1 MRLDKRII
9 LLHFVS
15 LKRHRHQGQPFAEDI
30 LKPAAHN
37 SCTMGILVQ
46 VATYEE
52 LKIQMKRPYQK
63 RRAVACLCA
72 AKLSAFTIRSLSP
85 ILAVLLL
92 LLLILLQHPSATHA
106 DRGIDGR
113 HSYSLTT
120 FDPSGKLGQVE
131 RALQAAQHGTP
142 VVALVTADRQA
153 VLLAAPQAL
162 PTSSSSSATAAASES
177 LVLDDG
183 TARFVPVTSE
193 IMVAHSG
200 LAADGRILTA
210 AAQRLAVEHEYT
222 FDEPRI
228 DIAIF
233 LEEMA
238 LLMQRY
244 TTLPSARPFGA
255 SILVA
260 FVPETD
266 LCLRPEPQLY
276 LLDPSGN
283 VDTLQTEVPLVIHGG
298 NLERGTRLRE
308 ELQEIIRNQKKNN
321 DNEETSCSSSAAY
334 LEDDRARVVTA
345 LQQALRQ
352 QAAKNHPARRP
363 PGDQPQVGGGDQQ
376 QHNDMTILTASLRRD
391 AKKGGVVFCTKRHEP
406 DR

>member
-1 MRLDKRII
+1 
-9 LLHFVS
+9 
-15 LKRHRHQGQPFAEDI
+15 
-30 LKPAAHN
+30 
-37 SCTMGILVQ
+37 MGIVQ

-52 LKIQMKRPYQK
+52 PKVQMKRPYQK

-72 AKLSAFTIRSLSP
+72 AKVSAFTIRSLSP

-92 LLLILLQHPSATHA
+92 LLLILLQQPSATHA

-162 PTSSSSSATAAASES
+162 PASSSSSAAGGSES

-183 TARFVPVTSE
+183 TARFVPITSE

-298 NLERGTRLRE
+298 NLERNTRLRE
-308 ELQEIIRNQKKNN
+308 ELQEIIQKQKKND
-321 DNEETSCSSSAAY
+321 DNEETSRSSSASS

-352 QAAKNHPARRP
+352 QAAKNHPARRRP
-363 PGDQPQVGGGDQQ
+363 DDQSQEGGGGDDQQ
-376 QHNDMTILTASLRRD
+376 QHNGMTILTASLRRD
-391 AKKGGVVFCTKRHEP
+391 AEKGGVVFCTKRHEP
-406 DR
+406 DQ